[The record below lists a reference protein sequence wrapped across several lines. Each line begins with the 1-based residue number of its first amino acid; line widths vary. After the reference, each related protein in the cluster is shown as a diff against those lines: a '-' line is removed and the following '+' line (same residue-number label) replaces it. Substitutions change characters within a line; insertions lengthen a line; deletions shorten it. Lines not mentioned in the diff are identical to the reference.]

1 MSKPFFALSSPRGT
15 VGLLQLEAD
24 DSFEWF
30 EATAADGKL
39 DIKHRTKTSLAS
51 YGGLSQGMVQVSNH
65 NLYCSSTAITDPSL
79 TILRPH
85 PPLPPVCDLQCTPG
99 GNLLGTVS
107 TGASTY
113 DDVIVEL
120 DLATG
125 QVAARACVRVRVRA
139 CVCIVPILTRLPLR
153 AGPSLHEHLQ
163 PWQHW
168 HYRTSDRVR
177 LEGWK
182 APALVSLIFELSS

>member
-1 MSKPFFALSSPRGT
+1 VSKPFFALSSPRGT
-15 VGLLQLEAD
+15 VGLLQLQAD

-65 NLYCSSTAITDPSL
+65 HLYYSSTAITDPSF

-125 QVAARACVRVRVRA
+125 QVAARACVRVYCADLDTLAFARR
-139 CVCIVPILTRLPLR
+139 
-153 AGPSLHEHLQ
+153 SF
-163 PWQHW
+163 
-168 HYRTSDRVR
+168 
-177 LEGWK
+177 
-182 APALVSLIFELSS
+182 AP

>member
-1 MSKPFFALSSPRGT
+1 MLAQLTESQSQVSSFTFPLEVSKPFFALSSPRGT
-15 VGLLQLEAD
+15 VGLLQLQAD

-39 DIKHRTKTSLAS
+39 DIKHRSKTSLAS

-65 NLYCSSTAITDPSL
+65 HLYSSSTAITDPSL
-79 TILRPH
+79 TILRP
-85 PPLPPVCDLQCTPG
+85 PPHSLPPFWQCTPG

-125 QVAARACVRVRVRA
+125 QVVARACVRA
-139 CVCIVPILTRLPLR
+139 CVLR
-153 AGPSLHEHLQ
+153 RS
-163 PWQHW
+163 
-168 HYRTSDRVR
+168 
-177 LEGWK
+177 
-182 APALVSLIFELSS
+182 